1 MSGPSLPMS
10 DGGVGPSALWP
21 SVSTHSQDVL
31 FKHQKKEE
39 RRMRRRMQLAAAL
52 IEADN
57 ELIQHRLM
65 LLSQQNEMPPEYH
78 DSVMLP
84 KYATESALFRD
95 SQSSDSI
102 RPVYTYPLASVQE
115 LSRNFVGLS
124 AKWDEDE
131 LSDYVSASDNQK
143 NGDAVKLDLHPNT
156 FGSPMIDVLHHANMT
171 MENGQEPEPSLSL
184 SNESEKATLKTS
196 HSMPQLSDP
205 GLDSRA
211 DFLLHRI
218 QQMKEHPE
226 STPNLDVSMS
236 SNEDSSM
243 SRSMEKSSDI
253 LNVAMASYAG
263 SNEDAQINA
272 LGIELG
278 SDNRDLPSF
287 RQRVLK
293 RQNSVRRPSGRRH
306 SLSVS
311 GWPGEMHSVADE
323 AGILYGQALP
333 DIHSPATARDSEQT
347 EGEYQLHAPFHSEN
361 DYPVSTRWSHRLNPF
376 KTATKKRFTL
386 PSVHTSISP
395 SGESSTYPHLAGLSP
410 VPDEVNVTHSIPS
423 TKDDDMI
430 GVSLH
435 SPLPTDPVSER
446 APSSATTIRPSQ
458 LFEHVPVTP
467 DLAVAPGMSHTSAS
481 FYVTDEGVGTQR
493 RSAIPSYICIPMPLS
508 SLSIDYRSLDNF
520 FTPHGSFVL
529 DGGVIVPSIKND
541 VGTFAPVEIPAH
553 LGRRALHPSTALFR
567 NVLVN
572 RDEDREG
579 WGWEH
584 FTNASKYF
592 ADLAADDDDSDDELP
607 LMDVRIH
614 KRDEVLAEKRCRRE
628 RLRRKREKRE
638 RQRLHALAK
647 NKRFLATKHG
657 SSPISDDETFLNAA
671 DEDID
676 DDDTIIDDESDGEIP
691 WNDDR
696 RPAGR
701 LYGTNLIDKATRH
714 ELDRQQAA
722 KHYGHHSAIND
733 HIFNDDTRERMQR
746 LFGQQTLW
754 EDEKRRYE
762 TPKNDQHATMDA
774 VMEPG
779 IASAIVYP
787 TSEEIRELE
796 DTQEVHDDDKADA
809 WLDDSSDED
818 KGSHSTV
825 PSTDKMSRTSR
836 FELSQPQWIPKGD
849 DDMPLISLQ
858 HVNDTPSSDEDLEP
872 LGKMHPQAEIIAEK
886 EAMLRRLQEENSQI
900 RMMLLHST
908 MQMPPV
914 PYMPW
919 MMPPVPGSMTDT
931 HSMLVG
937 ADAGDDVP
945 AAYMYDPNIH
955 AYGPSPLPERLSM
968 ENSQAATWNPN
979 RDTLLLDS

>member
-1 MSGPSLPMS
+1 MS
-10 DGGVGPSALWP
+10 DGGVVPSALWP
-21 SVSTHSQDVL
+21 SESTHTQDVFL
-31 FKHQKKEE
+31 KHQKKEE
-39 RRMRRRMQLAAAL
+39 RRMRRRRQLAAAL

-57 ELIQHRLM
+57 ELIQQRLM
-65 LLSQQNEMPPEYH
+65 LLSQQDEMPPGFH
-78 DSVMLP
+78 DSITLP

-95 SQSSDSI
+95 SQNLDSI

-115 LSRNFVGLS
+115 LSRSFVGLS
-124 AKWDEDE
+124 ANWDEDGS
-131 LSDYVSASDNQK
+131 SDYVSASDKQK
-143 NGDAVKLDLHPNT
+143 NHDAVKLDLHPNT
-156 FGSPMIDVLHHANMT
+156 FGSPMMDVLHHANMI
-171 MENGQEPEPSLSL
+171 MEHGQEPEPSPTP

-196 HSMPQLSDP
+196 HSMPQLSVP
-205 GLDSRA
+205 ELDSRA

-226 STPNLDVSMS
+226 NTPNLDVSMS

-243 SRSMEKSSDI
+243 SRSMEKSSHI
-253 LNVAMASYAG
+253 LNVATASYVG

-278 SDNRDLPSF
+278 SDDQDLTSF
-287 RQRVLK
+287 RQRVL
-293 RQNSVRRPSGRRH
+293 RRHNSIRRSSGRRH

-333 DIHSPATARDSEQT
+333 DIHPPATARDSEPK
-347 EGEYQLHAPFHSEN
+347 EDKYQSHAPFHSEN
-361 DYPVSTRWSHRLNPF
+361 DRPVNARWSQRLNPF
-376 KTATKKRFTL
+376 KMATKKRFTL

-395 SGESSTYPHLAGLSP
+395 SGELSTYPHLAGLSP
-410 VPDEVNVTHSIPS
+410 VPDEVNEMHSIPS

-430 GVSLH
+430 GVSLR
-435 SPLPTDPVSER
+435 SPLPTEIVSER
-446 APSSATTIRPSQ
+446 APSSATTIMPSQ
-458 LFEHVPVTP
+458 SFEHVPVTP

-481 FYVTDEGVGTQR
+481 FYVTDEGISTQR

-508 SLSIDYRSLDNF
+508 SLSIDYRSLDDF
-520 FTPHGSFVL
+520 FTPHGGFVM

-567 NVLVN
+567 NALVN

-579 WGWEH
+579 WGWEY

-592 ADLAADDDDSDDELP
+592 ANLAADDDDSDDELP

-628 RLRRKREKRE
+628 RLRRKREKRQ
-638 RQRLHALAK
+638 RQRLHALSK
-647 NKRFLATKHG
+647 NKRLPATKHG
-657 SSPISDDETFLNAA
+657 NSDMLDDDTFLNA
-671 DEDID
+671 ED
-676 DDDTIIDDESDGEIP
+676 DDNDDEDTIIDDESDAETP

-701 LYGTNLIDKATRH
+701 LYGTNLIDKASRH
-714 ELDRQQAA
+714 ELDRQHAA
-722 KHYGHHSAIND
+722 KHYGHHSAMND

-746 LFGQQTLW
+746 LFGQQTSW

-762 TPKNDQHATMDA
+762 TPRIDQNAFMDA

-787 TSEEIRELE
+787 TSEEVREWE
-796 DTQEVHDDDKADA
+796 DTQEVHDDDRADA

-818 KGSHSTV
+818 KGSHDTM
-825 PSTDKMSRTSR
+825 PSTDKMSRISR

-849 DDMPLISLQ
+849 DDVPLISLQ
-858 HVNDTPSSDEDLEP
+858 RDKDTPSSDEDLEP
-872 LGKMHPQAEIIAEK
+872 LGKRHPQAEIIAEK

-900 RMMLLHST
+900 RMMLLRST
-908 MQMPPV
+908 MQIPPV

-919 MMPPVPGSMTDT
+919 MMPPVPGSATDA

-945 AAYMYDPNIH
+945 AAYIYDPNIH

-979 RDTLLLDS
+979 RDTLLLDP